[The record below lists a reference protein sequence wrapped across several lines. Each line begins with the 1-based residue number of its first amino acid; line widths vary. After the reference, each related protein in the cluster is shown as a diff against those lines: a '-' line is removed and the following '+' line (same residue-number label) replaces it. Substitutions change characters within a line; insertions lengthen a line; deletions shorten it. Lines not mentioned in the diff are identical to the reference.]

1 MDFRISD
8 VQNFVATAS
17 CRTITEAAQ
26 KLEVSQPALSE
37 SLKRLEFDLGATM
50 FYRSRSGIQ
59 LTPSGKVFLGKA
71 NKLLQACGELTI
83 EEDRSRVF
91 NERVVSIGSHP
102 VVAQYFLP
110 AALAELRKRAP
121 DYKVELHHDL
131 SRTIQMQV
139 QRGLIDVGLVI
150 NPVFVPDLVVQKLGV
165 DDVHVWE
172 SDPKAKLDT
181 AFCNVKLFQ
190 TQSILKKWKSAPKR
204 VVSTDSL
211 ELICR
216 FVAEGVGYG
225 IIPERAVILSDL
237 RLKKLAGTPSY
248 RDEIA
253 LVHRPEYGK
262 LLPERLVLE
271 ALKKAVLADK
281 K

>member
-17 CRTITEAAQ
+17 CRTITEAAL
-26 KLEVSQPALSE
+26 KLEISQPALSE
-37 SLKRLEFDLGATM
+37 SLKRLELDVRATL
-50 FYRSRSGIQ
+50 FYRSRLGIQ
-59 LTPSGKVFLGKA
+59 LTPSGKVFFGKA
-71 NKLLQACGELTI
+71 QRLLQACGELTI

-91 NERVVSIGSHP
+91 NERVVSIGAHS

-110 AALAELRKRAP
+110 AALSELQKHAP
-121 DYKVELHHDL
+121 DYQVELHHDL

-139 QRGLIDVGLVI
+139 QRGLIDVGVVI
-150 NPVFVPDLVVQKLGV
+150 NPVFVPDLVVQKLGA
-165 DDVHVWE
+165 DEVHVWE
-172 SDPKAKLDT
+172 SDPKTTPDT
-181 AFCNVKLFQ
+181 VVCNMELFQ
-190 TQSILKKWKSAPKR
+190 TQSILKKWKAAPAR

-216 FVAEGVGYG
+216 LVAEGVGYG
-225 IIPERAVILSDL
+225 IIPQRAVALSKL
-237 RLKKLAGTPSY
+237 RLKKVAGAPSY
-248 RDEIA
+248 KDEIA

-262 LLPERLVLE
+262 VLPERMVLA
-271 ALKKAVLADK
+271 ALKKAILADK